1 MKRFLMLFLFTF
13 LLFVARDGSYAF
25 SQSAAKAPAAPQAMK
40 SPGGM
45 SALSGKVV
53 ESMNSGG
60 YTYVN
65 ISKAGKTIWVAI
77 PQMNV
82 KVGQDISVRSGM
94 TMNNFNSKTLNRT
107 FESIVF
113 SSGVIN
119 QEGMNSTKKTEH
131 HNQAKPSAK
140 MSVKV
145 DKATGPDAFTV
156 AELYEKSGDLDK
168 KGVVIRGKIVKVSAN
183 IMGKNWMHI
192 QDGSGNSS
200 NGTNDII
207 VTSKDLLSVGDV
219 VTAKGTLYKNKD
231 FGQGYKYAVI
241 VEDASVKK

>member
-25 SQSAAKAPAAPQAMK
+25 SQSAAKAPADHPAMK
-40 SPGGM
+40 SQGGTP
-45 SALSGKVV
+45 ALSGKVI

-60 YTYVN
+60 YSYVN
-65 ISKAGKTIWVAI
+65 ISKDGKTIWVAI
-77 PQMNV
+77 PQTNV
-82 KVGQDISVRSGM
+82 TVGQDISVRPGM
-94 TMNNFNSKTLNRT
+94 TMNNFNSKSLNRS
-107 FESIVF
+107 FKSIVF
-113 SSGVIN
+113 SSGVIGR
-119 QEGMNSTKKTEH
+119 EGMNSTKKTAH
-131 HNQAKPSAK
+131 HDQAKPSAD

-145 DKATGPDAFTV
+145 NKATGPDAYTV
-156 AELYEKSGDLDK
+156 AELYKKSGDLDK
-168 KGVVIRGKIVKVSAN
+168 KGVVLRGKIVKVSPN

-207 VTSKDLLSVGDV
+207 VTSKDLLSVGDI

-231 FGQGYKYAVI
+231 FGQGYKYTVI
-241 VEDASVKK
+241 VEEASVKK